1 MTIIAGK
8 KAGFWGAH
16 QEAVS
21 ISVDGAPMTQ
31 VGSSLEYYVTDRT
44 MAMWDPNQPVVVY
57 DGVTEIVPSR
67 IDYAGGYVTLQAAP
81 SGALTTDFYYLPIE
95 ALGGAYGVKADLKAD
110 TKDITTFSGT
120 LNSAVAWKEFVA
132 TLKGWSM
139 SVQRHFFYAKA
150 SLTTAIGTANAEL
163 KWEWNDPGLGGHAE
177 AIEYVAGGSLSVVR
191 AANVTTV
198 TYVAATTTAAQ
209 VKTAVETDP
218 TLSAL
223 WTLSY
228 PAGNDGSGKVGAV
241 AHTHLSGGRDSTEIS
256 KLGTKVLCVMYLDI
270 MTGTVAKLEGVGVMS
285 GLSPDCKL
293 EALVESD
300 VTFEGTGALR
310 LHTV

>member
-1 MTIIAGK
+1 MTIIAGS

-21 ISVDGAPMTQ
+21 VAATGAAMTR
-31 VGSSLEYYVTDRT
+31 VGSTLEYYVTDRSK
-44 MAMWDPNQPVVVY
+44 AMWDPNQPVVVY
-57 DGVTEIVPSR
+57 DGGSAIVPSR
-67 IDYAGGYVTLQAAP
+67 IDHAGGYVTLQAAP
-81 SGALTTDFYYLPIE
+81 SGALTTDFKYFTIE

-110 TKDITTFSGT
+110 TKDITTFSGV
-120 LNSAVAWKEFVA
+120 LNSAVAWKEFTS

-139 SVQRHFFYAKA
+139 TVQRHFFYAKA
-150 SLTTAIGTANAEL
+150 SFTTTIGTANAEL
-163 KWEWNDPGLGGHAE
+163 KWEWNDPGLSGHAE
-177 AIEYVAGGSLSVVR
+177 AVEYTAGGSLSVSRV
-191 AANVTTV
+191 ANVTTV

-209 VKTAVETDP
+209 VKAAVEADP
-218 TLSAL
+218 TLAAL
-223 WTLSY
+223 WTVSY
-228 PAGNDGSGKVGAV
+228 PTGNDGTGKVGAV
-241 AHTHLSGGRDSTEIS
+241 AHTHLSGGRDSAEIS

-270 MTGTVAKLEGVGVMS
+270 MTGTTAKLEGVGVMS

-310 LHTV
+310 FHAV